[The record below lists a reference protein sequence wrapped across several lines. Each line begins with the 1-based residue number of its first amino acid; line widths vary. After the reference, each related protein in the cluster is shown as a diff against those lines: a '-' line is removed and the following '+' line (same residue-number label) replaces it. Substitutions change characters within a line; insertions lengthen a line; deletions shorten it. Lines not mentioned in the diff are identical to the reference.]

1 MSRSARILPAVLLV
15 LAASA
20 ARADE
25 RTDYMLECQGC
36 HLEDGSGTPGKVPA
50 LRGRAARFLVLPDG
64 RAYTAQVPGV
74 ANSHL
79 SDARLARLLSWTLR
93 TFDGAHVPADFEP
106 YSAEEVARLRAN
118 RPADVAAER
127 ARLEAELRSRS
138 PIAPAT
144 HPVAH

>member
-1 MSRSARILPAVLLV
+1 MSRSARILLAASFA

-20 ARADE
+20 VRADE

-50 LRGRAARFLVLPDG
+50 LRGRAARFLVLPGG

-74 ANSHL
+74 ANSQL
-79 SDARLARLLSWTLR
+79 SDARLALLLSWTLR

-106 YSAEEVARLRAN
+106 YSADEVARLRAS

-127 ARLEAELRSRS
+127 ARLEAELLRR
-138 PIAPAT
+138 
-144 HPVAH
+144 